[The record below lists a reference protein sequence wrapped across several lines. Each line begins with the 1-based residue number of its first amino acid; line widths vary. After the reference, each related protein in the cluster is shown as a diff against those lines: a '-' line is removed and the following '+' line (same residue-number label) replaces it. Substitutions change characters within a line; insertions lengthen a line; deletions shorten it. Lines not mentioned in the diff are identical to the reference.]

1 MKKSNILAIGAT
13 VLLLAGCGNRKSSDV
28 SKKAGGKYAAKQ
40 ELNWTESNTLATAD
54 LSKATDTL
62 SFNVL
67 MNTQEGLYRLDKNGT
82 PQLALAKK
90 ANVSKDGKTYN
101 FELRKGVKWSN
112 GEDVTAKDFVYSWR
126 RTVDPKTTSQDAFYL
141 NQVENT
147 NEIIANKKDP
157 KELGITANG
166 KYKLTVKLTKAVPYF
181 KQLLAWPLFYPV
193 NQTTVEKYGKLY
205 GTQAKYSVYNGPY
218 VLTGWNGTN
227 KSWTLVKNKRY
238 WDKGNVHLDKI
249 HELVTESTT
258 TGYNLY
264 QAKKADETLL
274 SGQQVKNLKSSPAF
288 VKRLPTATARLDLNQ
303 NKVPE
308 FKNKNIRRALSL
320 AIDRKELTDNVLQ
333 DGSMP
338 SKGFVPYGIGK
349 DPVSKK
355 NFADQ
360 AYVKEAV
367 EFNLK
372 KAKKYLEKG
381 YKETG
386 TSKLDL
392 NILTSDT
399 DTSKQTAEFLQSKL
413 EALPGVKISVTCVPF
428 VQMLA
433 KQKNS
438 DYQITVKTWQSVF
451 ADPINFLDIWESD
464 ASYNNS
470 GWKNAEFD
478 KLLDEAENTYANQP
492 AKRWQ
497 KLVKAEELL
506 AKDQGTIPLYQQAK
520 SQLLRENVK
529 NVVYNPAGVPYDW
542 KTVYIAK

>member
-1 MKKSNILAIGAT
+1 
-13 VLLLAGCGNRKSSDV
+13 
-28 SKKAGGKYAAKQ
+28 
-40 ELNWTESNTLATAD
+40 
-54 LSKATDTL
+54 
-62 SFNVL
+62 
-67 MNTQEGLYRLDKNGT
+67 
-82 PQLALAKK
+82 
-90 ANVSKDGKTYN
+90 
-101 FELRKGVKWSN
+101 
-112 GEDVTAKDFVYSWR
+112 
-126 RTVDPKTTSQDAFYL
+126 
-141 NQVENT
+141 
-147 NEIIANKKDP
+147 
-157 KELGITANG
+157 
-166 KYKLTVKLTKAVPYF
+166 
-181 KQLLAWPLFYPV
+181 
-193 NQTTVEKYGKLY
+193 
-205 GTQAKYSVYNGPY
+205 
-218 VLTGWNGTN
+218 
-227 KSWTLVKNKRY
+227 
-238 WDKGNVHLDKI
+238 
-249 HELVTESTT
+249 
-258 TGYNLY
+258 
-264 QAKKADETLL
+264 
-274 SGQQVKNLKSSPAF
+274 
-288 VKRLPTATARLDLNQ
+288 
-303 NKVPE
+303 
-308 FKNKNIRRALSL
+308 
-320 AIDRKELTDNVLQ
+320 
-333 DGSMP
+333 MP

-360 AYVKEAV
+360 AYVKEAF